1 MAELG
6 EPLLRRPPACR
17 SPWNRTAMAVA
28 VVLAGTALF
37 LPARADAGIVA
48 TPLSDAVRADLPVL
62 DAAARRVAHVALT
75 ERHARLLREQA
86 VLVAAE
92 RAAELRLRRLLVDF
106 AALAEARAAADALAH
121 ARQDDVES
129 RQRRLEALLGEIVQ
143 LSRDES
149 GDPRRL
155 AQLRAVA
162 AALAEPFAEARR
174 ALAESHAAVMAL
186 QRREAELLQL
196 SSDARQALVEA
207 SARQSWLGAAIE
219 DALVSATEAAERA
232 SAAERMAA
240 RAVARVE
247 RGEQGRRLSAIP
259 LPTAALSTEEGGEGA
274 AGGPVVHRLATRALT
289 LRATLVER
297 PVRRVA
303 HFDLPPTV
311 AMARGR
317 GGGQLMPVA
326 GAMVGRFGEGQK
338 APFDR
343 GLTIE
348 VEERRL
354 VRAPQDGRVVFA
366 RAYDGFG
373 LLLII
378 DHGNEYHS
386 LLSGLS
392 RFVVHE
398 GWAVR
403 AGQMV
408 GTLEPG
414 SEAVGRLYVELRRRG
429 VPVDPLAWIA
439 AGQDKVR
446 S

>member
-1 MAELG
+1 VVAI
-6 EPLLRRPPACR
+6 
-17 SPWNRTAMAVA
+17 AVT
-28 VVLAGTALF
+28 LAGMAL
-37 LPARADAGIVA
+37 LVPGGADAGILA
-48 TPLSDAVRADLPVL
+48 TPLSDAVRADMPAN
-62 DAAARRVAHVALT
+62 DAAARRAARAVLA

-86 VLVAAE
+86 ALFAAE
-92 RAAELRLRRLLVDF
+92 RSAELRLRRLLADF
-106 AALAEARAAADALAH
+106 AVLADARAAADAVALV
-121 ARQDDVES
+121 RQDEVES
-129 RQRRLEALLGEIVQ
+129 RQRRLEALLAEIVQ
-143 LSRDES
+143 LSRDTS

-174 ALAESHAAVMAL
+174 ALAESHAAVLAL

-207 SARQSWLGAAIE
+207 STRQSWLGAAIE
-219 DALVSATEAAERA
+219 DTLVAATEAAERA

-240 RAVARVE
+240 RTVARVQ
-247 RGEQGRRLSAIP
+247 RAEQGRRLSAMS
-259 LPTAALSTEEGGEGA
+259 LPTAALPTLQSGERA

-289 LRATLVER
+289 LRATLVDG
-297 PVRRVA
+297 PLRRVA
-303 HFDLPPTV
+303 HFDLPPTI

-317 GGGQLMPVA
+317 AGGQLMPVA
-326 GAMVGRFGEGQK
+326 GAVVARFGEGQK
-338 APFDR
+338 APLDR

>member
-1 MAELG
+1 V
-6 EPLLRRPPACR
+6 
-17 SPWNRTAMAVA
+17 AVA
-28 VVLAGTALF
+28 VTLASMAL
-37 LPARADAGIVA
+37 LVPGGADAGILA
-48 TPLSDAVRADLPVL
+48 TPLSEAVRADMPAN
-62 DAAARRVAHVALT
+62 DAAARRAARAVLA

-86 VLVAAE
+86 ALFAAE
-92 RAAELRLRRLLVDF
+92 RSAELRLRRLLVDF
-106 AALAEARAAADALAH
+106 AALAEARAAADAVALV
-121 ARQDDVES
+121 RQDEVES
-129 RQRRLEALLGEIVQ
+129 RQLRLEALLAEIVQ
-143 LSRDES
+143 LSRDAS

-174 ALAESHAAVMAL
+174 ALAESHAAVLAL

-207 SARQSWLGAAIE
+207 STRQSWLGAAIE
-219 DALVSATEAAERA
+219 DTLVAATEAAERA
-232 SAAERMAA
+232 GAAERMAA
-240 RAVARVE
+240 RTVARVE
-247 RGEQGRRLSAIP
+247 RGEQGRRLSAMS
-259 LPTAALSTEEGGEGA
+259 LPTLQSGERA

-289 LRATLVER
+289 LRATLVDG
-297 PVRRVA
+297 PLRRVA
-303 HFDLPPTV
+303 HFDLPPTI

-317 GGGQLMPVA
+317 AGGQLMPVA
-326 GAMVGRFGEGQK
+326 GAVVARFGEGQK
-338 APFDR
+338 APLDR